1 MFSDVET
8 VHALEAITPRVDV
21 RQVDDVEIVSLSG
34 EFDLHA
40 ADALGEAFDTASAR
54 SRLVVVDLSEVR
66 FFDSTALGLVVG
78 LRRRLLSAGGRLALV
93 IDGRE
98 ALRVF
103 QISGLDRIFCLTRS
117 LEEAMALVKGA
128 AE

>member
-1 MFSDVET
+1 VDA

-21 RQVDDVEIVSLSG
+21 RHVDAVEIISLGG

-40 ADALGEAFDTASAR
+40 ADELGSAFETASAR

-66 FFDSTALGLVVG
+66 FFDSTALGLVLG

-103 QISGLDRIFCLTRS
+103 EISGLDRIFCLTRS
-117 LEEAMALVKGA
+117 LDDAVALVNGTA
-128 AE
+128 A

>member
-1 MFSDVET
+1 MVTAVDA

-21 RQVDDVEIVSLSG
+21 RHVDAVEIISLGG

-40 ADALGEAFDTASAR
+40 ADELGLAFDAASAR

-66 FFDSTALGLVVG
+66 FFDSTALGLVLG
-78 LRRRLLSAGGRLALV
+78 PRRRLLSAGGRLALV

-103 QISGLDRIFCLTRS
+103 EISGLDRIFCLTRS
-117 LEEAMALVKGA
+117 LDDAVALVNGTA
-128 AE
+128 A